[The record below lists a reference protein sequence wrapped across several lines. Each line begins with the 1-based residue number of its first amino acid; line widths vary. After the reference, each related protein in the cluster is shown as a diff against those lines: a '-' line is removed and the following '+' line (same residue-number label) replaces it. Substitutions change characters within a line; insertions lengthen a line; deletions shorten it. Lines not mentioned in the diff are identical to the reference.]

1 MSILLKINFKCS
13 QSEIRDSERTDCP
26 LINGPFLLSQ
36 KCCWGE
42 ILKVTLRERSKTKQQ
57 QQQQQQQ
64 QQ

>member
-36 KCCWGE
+36 KCWGE